1 MTFGSPHGS
10 LFLTV
15 KGKRLDF
22 WMLRV
27 GEFTEV
33 SKAVLPAPLG
43 PTRRK
48 EGRVLVDVER

>member
-10 LFLTV
+10 LVPTV
-15 KGKRLDF
+15 KDERLDF
-22 WMLRV
+22 WMLGV
-27 GEFTEV
+27 GKFTEV